1 MPAGACAKVIA
12 ARLPYCVRFRVRL
25 SLALLEG
32 GAGRKVSITGHR
44 DMKDTKLKFRLLVIC
59 LALALLL
66 LSATQSNE
74 VSRAA
79 TASEQASAAANSPVV
94 LVELFTSEGCSTC
107 PPADKLLADFDQKQP
122 IAGVQVIA
130 LSEHVDYWNHLG
142 WRDPFSSVVFSQ
154 RQDDYARALAL
165 KDVYTPQMIVDGQT
179 AFVGSKADV
188 AREAIASA
196 ARAPKADMSLI
207 VKAATP
213 RAVRLAVRVANL
225 PPEASSDS
233 MDVMLAITENGLAS
247 SVSRG
252 ENAGRRLVHAAVAR
266 KLIRIGTIKGQ
277 SFSAEP
283 SVDLDSAWK
292 RQNLKAIAFV
302 QGRASRHVLGAAAIQ
317 LGGE

>member
-1 MPAGACAKVIA
+1 
-12 ARLPYCVRFRVRL
+12 
-25 SLALLEG
+25 
-32 GAGRKVSITGHR
+32 
-44 DMKDTKLKFRLLVIC
+44 MKNIKLKFRLLIIC

-66 LSATQSNE
+66 PIATQSNE
-74 VSRAA
+74 ISPAA
-79 TASEQASAAANSPVV
+79 TTSEQASAAASSPAV

-107 PPADKLLADFDQKQP
+107 PPADRLLADLDQKQP

-179 AFVGSKADV
+179 AFVGSKADI

-196 ARAPKADMSLI
+196 ARAPKADVSLT
-207 VKAATP
+207 VKVATP
-213 RAVRLAVRVANL
+213 KAVRLAVRIATL
-225 PPEASSDS
+225 PPDASRDS
-233 MDVMLAITENGLAS
+233 VDVMLAITENGLSS
-247 SVSRG
+247 SVARG
-252 ENAGRRLVHAAVAR
+252 ENAGRKLAHAAVTR
-266 KLIRIGTIKGQ
+266 KLIRIGTIKGD

-302 QGRASRHVLGAAAIQ
+302 QGRASRRVLGAAAIQ